1 MLENSILE
9 VMEKYTY
16 LGIEVSREG
25 IKIYIQKKTS
35 ETKARKMMGM
45 MVKRASRRVN
55 ICG

>member
-9 VMEKYTY
+9 MMEKYTY

-25 IKIYIQKKTS
+25 IRIYIQRKTS